1 MAEAVLQDR
10 VGVLAEA
17 VGKLLSDVSARVT
30 AEHLH
35 GLRVADCARVNQ
47 LTKAADIETAI
58 REHKLREAL
67 RLRQELEDKLKH
79 IADSIKTL
87 ESLEVSKTP
96 PMKKKL
102 LDKQARAEYYRA
114 FQFKQQ
120 ETQQLTKK
128 LLKQQRA
135 RKRRAEALRKKQGF
149 SEEDLLGKVEEDRQS
164 VLEEQR
170 QIKRETLQAKLDR
183 TLMHKQEDVG
193 AKGRREQTW
202 ETGKERPLYKVIEER
217 YKQAVQLPELERHKT
232 QLVRRQIY
240 NNSLSQQELQGH
252 VRRYKDFRRYNE
264 ERRSIQITETTLGHQ
279 ANLAATSSSK
289 FTYAVVEADRRL
301 KEERLRIE
309 EDRRR
314 LAGRQKLYAGLVRE
328 IYVPQQDPAK
338 KAEIEGRV
346 TPALPRPQVEGRKP
360 RPSEVKPV
368 SSSVLVKPLAFKP
381 SGLAYT
387 PQPRKLPVKLDYLAE
402 LRLRRTTTDL
412 KVSHSVK
419 LLEGDLLNADF
430 TEAGTVAKI
439 IDRAHKVDR
448 AARRQ
453 ELSLSLGDHSEA
465 SVEAIESVSSALLSS
480 VKAKLALLDFA
491 MRG

>member
-17 VGKLLSDVSARVT
+17 VGKLLTDASARVT
-30 AEHLH
+30 AGHLH
-35 GLRVADCARVNQ
+35 GLRVADCAKVNQ
-47 LTKAADIETAI
+47 LSKAADIETAI

-79 IADSIKTL
+79 VTDSIETL
-87 ESLEVSKTP
+87 ESLEASKTP
-96 PMKKKL
+96 TKKKKL
-102 LDKQARAEYYRA
+102 IGKQARAEYCRA
-114 FQFKQQ
+114 FQLKQQ

-128 LLKQQRA
+128 LLQQQRA
-135 RKRRAEALRKKQGF
+135 RKRRAEELRKTQGF
-149 SEEDLLGKVEEDRQS
+149 SEEDLLGKVEDRQS

-183 TLMHKQEDVG
+183 TLMPKQENVG
-193 AKGRREQTW
+193 AKGRREQTR

-217 YKQAVQLPELERHKT
+217 YKQEVQLPELERHKT
-232 QLVRRQIY
+232 QLVRKQIY
-240 NNSLSQQELQGH
+240 CNSLSQQELQGH

-264 ERRSIQITETTLGHQ
+264 ERRSMQINETTLGHL

-314 LAGRQKLYAGLVRE
+314 MAGRQKLYAGLVRE
-328 IYVPQQDPAK
+328 IYAPQQDPSK

-368 SSSVLVKPLAFKP
+368 SSSVWVKPLAFKP
-381 SGLAYT
+381 NGLVYT

-402 LRLRRTTTDL
+402 LRLRRTTADL
-412 KVSHSVK
+412 KVSHSVM

-439 IDRAHKVDR
+439 IDRAQKVDR

-453 ELSLSLGDHSEA
+453 ELSLSMGDHSEA

-491 MRG
+491 TRG